1 LPVKTNKAFSSAI
14 VNHSSN
20 LVLNLKQSS
29 TSTFKPRNI
38 CSDIPIIE
46 NSKPTKNM
54 NWSNITESKYWICI
68 SIFDLKYIHN
78 YLLEYYLILN
88 SKV

>member
-1 LPVKTNKAFSSAI
+1 MPVKTNKVFNSAM
-14 VNHSSN
+14 VNYSSN

-38 CSDIPIIE
+38 HSDIP
-46 NSKPTKNM
+46 
-54 NWSNITESKYWICI
+54 ESKYWILYI
-68 SIFDLKYIHN
+68 SVFDFKYILN
-78 YLLEYYLILN
+78 YLLEYYLISN